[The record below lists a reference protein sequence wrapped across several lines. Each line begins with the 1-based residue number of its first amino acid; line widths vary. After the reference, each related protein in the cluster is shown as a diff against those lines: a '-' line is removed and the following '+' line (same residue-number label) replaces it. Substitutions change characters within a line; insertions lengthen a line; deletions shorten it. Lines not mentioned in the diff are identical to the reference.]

1 MKSAEKT
8 STVESL
14 LGLLSLGPMSGYE
27 MRQMMERSTANFW
40 TESYGQIYPA
50 LKGMVKDGLA
60 TVEEQVK
67 DGRAKKVYKL
77 TDAGE
82 RRLKKWLGVETKPQ
96 PQRNELLLKV
106 FFGDRAEPGAIAAQI
121 VAERER
127 CEDDLERFGAALLR
141 METQHAK
148 HPAMAY
154 WKMTVRCGILNA
166 KATMEWCDEV
176 FVELEKRGL
185 INKQRV
191 YQEPRRY

>member
-1 MKSAEKT
+1 MSIEKT

-50 LKGMVKDGLA
+50 LRSMVKDGLA
-60 TVEEQVK
+60 TVEEQSK

-82 RRLKKWLGVETKPQ
+82 RRLRKWLGVEIKPQ
-96 PQRNELLLKV
+96 MQRNELLLKV
-106 FFGDRAEPGAIAAQI
+106 FFGDRAERAAIAALV

-127 CEDDLERFGAALLR
+127 CEQAVERYEATVMM
-141 METQHAK
+141 METQHWK
-148 HPAMAY
+148 HPAMPY
-154 WKMTVRCGILNA
+154 WRMTARYGIAEA
-166 KATMEWCDEV
+166 KAVMAWCDET
-176 FVELEKRGL
+176 FAELEKRGL
-185 INKQRV
+185 VSKPKF
-191 YQEPRRY
+191 Y